1 MKKFYFLFLFA
12 LIASIGNLYAAEKTV
27 TWNFAGRKSGTGATT
42 SCELKV
48 QSGSASGTWK
58 ITASKKFSAQ
68 TGRGSTSVTLGS
80 KNDPCTDAKLELTN
94 SPIPEGAQI
103 KKVSITAKTNNANGA
118 TFGLQIGG
126 VSSETTLTFDK
137 TKTTQEFTESKV
149 GNVVLVINTLNQSNV
164 SLYSIS
170 ITYEEVA
177 ETKCA
182 KPTFNLENGKTYT
195 DAQTLVI
202 TSTTADATIHYTIN
216 RGEEK
221 TGQPA
226 EFTEN
231 GEYTVDAWATKDNL
245 TESDHA
251 SIKFTIAKKCA
262 APTFTPAAGFLKLG
276 NAITFTSATADAEVY
291 YQYSY
296 NGGEYTSFVK
306 GTSFTPDKEGTYK
319 IIAKATKTGLEDG
332 VSGEQI
338 YEVGNLVF
346 YESFDKNDGT
356 GGNDG
361 KWSGS
366 IASNDIQYDVT
377 GWTCQNA
384 SGANKCAKFGTSSKK
399 GTATTPAL
407 TDLEG
412 DAILTFKAAPWN
424 TEGGKMSV
432 TISDGTIETS
442 EFELINNT
450 FTEYSVK
457 ISGGATSKITFTS
470 SEARFFLDE
479 VKVKQVAVATPT
491 ITPNGGDVK
500 VGDKITFATK
510 TDGAT
515 LSYSTD
521 GGQTWTPGSEY
532 AAATVGELN
541 LWVKATKGSDESA
554 VAKATFNVVDPN
566 AIGSVNINI
575 TADKTAKTGELFGTM
590 TVAVPMPINAT
601 VMDVV
606 IKKDGKEFSSDKNLT
621 AEFSKE
627 ITETGTYEIDVTAN
641 NDKEIIGDKKTA
653 EFYSN
658 KLTDI
663 ADFLLYGPECNNLF
677 GSDVVYEFTCPL
689 SVTYANGS
697 NLWVTDGTDGML
709 IFQRGGFSTAY
720 TNGTVFAKGIK
731 GQYTVYNNT
740 IELTEPVLTETTEG
754 ATVDPK
760 QIEIAAISAD
770 NQNQFVIIKDA
781 VLNVKNE
788 TFADAAG
795 NTVDMYD
802 KKFCTVPADGT
813 YDVVGIVSYY
823 GYSEAEAATQVY
835 PLAFLT
841 APTATLGFTAAEINE
856 MPWLAANDKVLTEEA
871 TEVKDASCVKLTC
884 EEGAQIEYTLVS
896 AETGSS
902 TATVESGAEIV
913 GLIKGEVYE
922 LTVCAVK
929 GGYKSAS
936 RQYTF
941 TITGS
946 TSSVSSMSAEG
957 VKVFATEGGVEVVA
971 AEATDVA
978 VYTVAGQL
986 VRQARVAE
994 DSTLVNVAPGF
1005 YVVRANGTATKVIV
1019 R

>member
-1 MKKFYFLFLFA
+1 M
-12 LIASIGNLYAAEKTV
+12 
-27 TWNFAGRKSGTGATT
+27 
-42 SCELKV
+42 
-48 QSGSASGTWK
+48 
-58 ITASKKFSAQ
+58 
-68 TGRGSTSVTLGS
+68 
-80 KNDPCTDAKLELTN
+80 
-94 SPIPEGAQI
+94 
-103 KKVSITAKTNNANGA
+103 
-118 TFGLQIGG
+118 
-126 VSSETTLTFDK
+126 
-137 TKTTQEFTESKV
+137 
-149 GNVVLVINTLNQSNV
+149 
-164 SLYSIS
+164 
-170 ITYEEVA
+170 
-177 ETKCA
+177 
-182 KPTFNLENGKTYT
+182 
-195 DAQTLVI
+195 
-202 TSTTADATIHYTIN
+202 
-216 RGEEK
+216 
-221 TGQPA
+221 
-226 EFTEN
+226 
-231 GEYTVDAWATKDNL
+231 
-245 TESDHA
+245 
-251 SIKFTIAKKCA
+251 
-262 APTFTPAAGFLKLG
+262 
-276 NAITFTSATADAEVY
+276 
-291 YQYSY
+291 
-296 NGGEYTSFVK
+296 
-306 GTSFTPDKEGTYK
+306 
-319 IIAKATKTGLEDG
+319 
-332 VSGEQI
+332 
-338 YEVGNLVF
+338 
-346 YESFDKNDGT
+346 
-356 GGNDG
+356 
-361 KWSGS
+361 
-366 IASNDIQYDVT
+366 
-377 GWTCQNA
+377 
-384 SGANKCAKFGTSSKK
+384 
-399 GTATTPAL
+399 
-407 TDLEG
+407 
-412 DAILTFKAAPWN
+412 
-424 TEGGKMSV
+424 
-432 TISDGTIETS
+432 
-442 EFELINNT
+442 
-450 FTEYSVK
+450 
-457 ISGGATSKITFTS
+457 
-470 SEARFFLDE
+470 
-479 VKVKQVAVATPT
+479 
-491 ITPNGGDVK
+491 K

-532 AAATVGELN
+532 TATTVGALN

-813 YDVVGIVSYY
+813 YDVVGIVSYF
-823 GYSEAEAATQVY
+823 GYSGAVPATQVY

-856 MPWLAANDKVLTEEA
+856 MSWLAANDKVLTEDGSFE
-871 TEVKDASCVKLTC
+871 DINASCVKLTC
-884 EEGAQIEYTLVS
+884 EEGAQIEYTLDS
-896 AETGSS
+896 GEPSPS
-902 TATVESGAEIV
+902 TATVESGTEI
-913 GLIKGEVYE
+913 GFTDGESYM

-936 RQYTF
+936 REYMF
-941 TITGS
+941 SIGK

-957 VKVFATEGGVEVVA
+957 VKVVAAEGGVEVVA
-971 AEATDVA
+971 DEAAEVA

-994 DSTLVNVAPGF
+994 GSTLVNVAPGF

>member
-12 LIASIGNLYAAEKTV
+12 LIASIGNLYAAEV
-27 TWNFAGRKSGTGATT
+27 TD
-42 SCELKV
+42 V
-48 QSGSASGTWK
+48 
-58 ITASKKFSAQ
+58 ITASNLKATGTTYVLFSNVKVTSEALYSGQSAQ
-68 TGRGSTSVTLGS
+68 TQTG
-80 KNDPCTDAKLELTN
+80 KN
-94 SPIPEGAQI
+94 IQ
-103 KKVSITAKTNNANGA
+103 
-118 TFGLQIGG
+118 
-126 VSSETTLTFDK
+126 
-137 TKTTQEFTESKV
+137 
-149 GNVVLVINTLNQSNV
+149 LN
-164 SLYSIS
+164 
-170 ITYEEVA
+170 
-177 ETKCA
+177 
-182 KPTFNLENGKTYT
+182 
-195 DAQTLVI
+195 
-202 TSTTADATIHYTIN
+202 
-216 RGEEK
+216 
-221 TGQPA
+221 
-226 EFTEN
+226 
-231 GEYTVDAWATKDNL
+231 
-245 TESDHA
+245 
-251 SIKFTIAKKCA
+251 
-262 APTFTPAAGFLKLG
+262 
-276 NAITFTSATADAEVY
+276 
-291 YQYSY
+291 
-296 NGGEYTSFVK
+296 
-306 GTSFTPDKEGTYK
+306 
-319 IIAKATKTGLEDG
+319 
-332 VSGEQI
+332 
-338 YEVGNLVF
+338 
-346 YESFDKNDGT
+346 
-356 GGNDG
+356 
-361 KWSGS
+361 
-366 IASNDIQYDVT
+366 
-377 GWTCQNA
+377 
-384 SGANKCAKFGTSSKK
+384 SSKK
-399 GTATTPAL
+399 NGKNIGIVSTVSGGLIKSVSIEVDNSNA
-407 TDLEG
+407 
-412 DAILTFKAAPWN
+412 N
-424 TEGGKMSV
+424 T
-432 TISDGTIETS
+432 
-442 EFELINNT
+442 
-450 FTEYSVK
+450 YSVYAKKTAYSAIGDLYNNSKGDLILEDKSTGSVDVAGEYYYIGIRSKSGVVK
-457 ISGGATSKITFTS
+457 IKKITITYVNS
-470 SEARFFLDE
+470 S
-479 VKVKQVAVATPT
+479 VATPT

-532 AAATVGELN
+532 TAATVGALN

-663 ADFLLYGPECNNLF
+663 ADFLLYGPKCNNLF

-760 QIEIAAISAD
+760 QIEIAAIRAD

-813 YDVVGIVSYY
+813 YDVVGIVSYF
-823 GYSEAEAATQVY
+823 GYSGAVPATQVY

-856 MPWLAANDKVLTEEA
+856 MSWLAANDKVLTEDGSFE
-871 TEVKDASCVKLTC
+871 DINASCVKLTC
-884 EEGAQIEYTLVS
+884 EEGAQIEYTLDS
-896 AETGSS
+896 GEPSPS
-902 TATVESGAEIV
+902 TATVESGTEI
-913 GLIKGEVYE
+913 GFTDGESYM

-936 RQYTF
+936 REYMF
-941 TITGS
+941 SIGK

-957 VKVFATEGGVEVVA
+957 VKVVAAEGGVEVVA
-971 AEATDVA
+971 AEAAEVA

-994 DSTLVNVAPGF
+994 GSTLVNVAPGF

>member
-12 LIASIGNLYAAEKTV
+12 LIASIGNLYAAEV
-27 TWNFAGRKSGTGATT
+27 TD
-42 SCELKV
+42 V
-48 QSGSASGTWK
+48 
-58 ITASKKFSAQ
+58 ITASNLKATGTTYVLFSNVKVTSEALYSGQSAQ
-68 TGRGSTSVTLGS
+68 TQTGKNIQLNSFKKNGKNIGIVSTVSGGLIKSVSIEVDNSNANTYSVYAKKTAYSAIGDLYNNSKVDLILEDKSTGSVDVAGEYYYIGIRS
-80 KNDPCTDAKLELTN
+80 KSGVVK
-94 SPIPEGAQI
+94 I
-103 KKVSITAKTNNANGA
+103 KKIT
-118 TFGLQIGG
+118 
-126 VSSETTLTFDK
+126 
-137 TKTTQEFTESKV
+137 
-149 GNVVLVINTLNQSNV
+149 
-164 SLYSIS
+164 
-170 ITYEEVA
+170 ITYV
-177 ETKCA
+177 
-182 KPTFNLENGKTYT
+182 N
-195 DAQTLVI
+195 
-202 TSTTADATIHYTIN
+202 
-216 RGEEK
+216 
-221 TGQPA
+221 
-226 EFTEN
+226 
-231 GEYTVDAWATKDNL
+231 
-245 TESDHA
+245 
-251 SIKFTIAKKCA
+251 
-262 APTFTPAAGFLKLG
+262 
-276 NAITFTSATADAEVY
+276 
-291 YQYSY
+291 
-296 NGGEYTSFVK
+296 
-306 GTSFTPDKEGTYK
+306 
-319 IIAKATKTGLEDG
+319 
-332 VSGEQI
+332 
-338 YEVGNLVF
+338 
-346 YESFDKNDGT
+346 
-356 GGNDG
+356 
-361 KWSGS
+361 
-366 IASNDIQYDVT
+366 
-377 GWTCQNA
+377 
-384 SGANKCAKFGTSSKK
+384 SS
-399 GTATTPAL
+399 
-407 TDLEG
+407 
-412 DAILTFKAAPWN
+412 
-424 TEGGKMSV
+424 
-432 TISDGTIETS
+432 
-442 EFELINNT
+442 
-450 FTEYSVK
+450 
-457 ISGGATSKITFTS
+457 
-470 SEARFFLDE
+470 
-479 VKVKQVAVATPT
+479 VATPT

-532 AAATVGELN
+532 TATTVGALN

-641 NDKEIIGDKKTA
+641 KDKEIIGDKKTA

-781 VLNVKNE
+781 ELNVKNE

-813 YDVVGIVSYY
+813 YDVVGIVSYF
-823 GYSEAEAATQVY
+823 GYSGAVPATQVY

-856 MPWLAANDKVLTEEA
+856 MSWLAANDKVLTEDGSFE
-871 TEVKDASCVKLTC
+871 DINASCVKLTC
-884 EEGAQIEYTLVS
+884 EEGAQIEYTLDS
-896 AETGSS
+896 GEPSPS
-902 TATVESGAEIV
+902 TATVESGTEI
-913 GLIKGEVYE
+913 GFTDGESYM

-936 RQYTF
+936 REYMF
-941 TITGS
+941 SIGK

-957 VKVFATEGGVEVVA
+957 VKVVAAEGGVEVVA
-971 AEATDVA
+971 DEAAEVA

-994 DSTLVNVAPGF
+994 GSTLVNVAPGF

>member
-12 LIASIGNLYAAEKTV
+12 LIASISNLYAAEKTV
-27 TWNFAGRKSGTGATT
+27 TWNFDNFPEDGLAAEKFKSYNLSGEKCASTGGKASADIVTVNKYVNITNISFKISKT
-42 SCELKV
+42 SKNSKSSVYKV
-48 QSGSASGTWK
+48 YISENGKSWINVGASPNYTSAEIKNGKWTDVSLNFAQDKKTGYVK
-58 ITASKKFSAQ
+58 IEYT
-68 TGRGSTSVTLGS
+68 GSTAERLI
-80 KNDPCTDAKLELTN
+80 DA
-94 SPIPEGAQI
+94 
-103 KKVSITAKTNNANGA
+103 
-118 TFGLQIGG
+118 
-126 VSSETTLTFDK
+126 
-137 TKTTQEFTESKV
+137 
-149 GNVVLVINTLNQSNV
+149 
-164 SLYSIS
+164 IS
-170 ITYEEVA
+170 ITYEEA
-177 ETKCA
+177 EG
-182 KPTFNLENGKTYT
+182 PTP
-195 DAQTLVI
+195 VV
-202 TSTTADATIHYTIN
+202 S
-216 RGEEK
+216 
-221 TGQPA
+221 
-226 EFTEN
+226 
-231 GEYTVDAWATKDNL
+231 
-245 TESDHA
+245 
-251 SIKFTIAKKCA
+251 KCA

-296 NGGEYTSFVK
+296 NGGEYNSFVK

-332 VSGEQI
+332 VSEEQI

-361 KWSGS
+361 RWNGS
-366 IASNDIQYDVT
+366 IAANDIQYDVT
-377 GWTCQNA
+377 GWTCENA
-384 SGANKCAKFGTSSKK
+384 KGANMCAKFGTGGAK
-399 GTATTPAL
+399 GKATTPAL
-407 TDLEG
+407 TGLAG
-412 DAILTFKAAPWN
+412 DAVLTFKAGAWN
-424 TEGGKMSV
+424 VTNEKNTLNISITNGTLDKTSV
-432 TISDGTIETS
+432 
-442 EFELINNT
+442 ELKKGE
-450 FTEYSVK
+450 FTEYT
-457 ISGGATSKITFTS
+457 INITGADATSKITF
-470 SEARFFLDE
+470 EAAEVEDNRFFLDE

-521 GGQTWTPGSEY
+521 EGQTWTQGSEY
-532 AAATVGELN
+532 TAVKAGALN
-541 LWVKATKGSDESA
+541 LWVKATKDSDESA

-566 AIGSVNINI
+566 AISVNINI
-575 TADKTAKTGELFGTM
+575 TADKTAATGELFGTM

-601 VMDVV
+601 EMDVV
-606 IKKDGKEFSSDKNLT
+606 IKKDGIEFSSNKGLT

-641 NDKEIIGDKKTA
+641 NDNEITEDTKTA
-653 EFYSN
+653 KFYSN

-663 ADFLLYGPECNNLF
+663 ADFLRYGPECNNLF

-689 SVTYANGS
+689 SVTFSKGE

-709 IFQRGGFSTAY
+709 IFQKGGFSTAY

-740 IELTEPVLTETTEG
+740 TIELSEPVLTETTEG

-760 QIEIAAISAD
+760 QIEIAAIKAD
-770 NQNQFVIIKDA
+770 NQNQYVIIKDA
-781 VLNVKNE
+781 VLNVENK

-795 NTVDMYD
+795 NTVDMFD

-823 GYSEAEAATQVY
+823 KPKNAEAVTQVY

-896 AETGSS
+896 SETGTS

-957 VKVFATEGGVEVVA
+957 VKVFAAEGGVEVVA
-971 AEATDVA
+971 EEAAEVA
-978 VYTVAGQL
+978 VYTAAGQL

-994 DSTLVNVAPGF
+994 GSTLVNVAPGF

>member
-12 LIASIGNLYAAEKTV
+12 LIASISNLYAAEV
-27 TWNFAGRKSGTGATT
+27 TD
-42 SCELKV
+42 V
-48 QSGSASGTWK
+48 
-58 ITASKKFSAQ
+58 ITASNLKATGTTYVLFSNVKVTSEASYSGQSAQ
-68 TGRGSTSVTLGS
+68 TGNNTGIIQLNSKKKNSRNIGIVSTVSGGLIKSVSIEVDNSNANTYSVYAKKTAYSAIEDLY
-80 KNDPCTDAKLELTN
+80 NDPKQGNLILESKSTGSLDVAGEYYYIGIR
-94 SPIPEGAQI
+94 SKSGAVKI
-103 KKVSITAKTNNANGA
+103 KKIT
-118 TFGLQIGG
+118 
-126 VSSETTLTFDK
+126 
-137 TKTTQEFTESKV
+137 
-149 GNVVLVINTLNQSNV
+149 
-164 SLYSIS
+164 
-170 ITYEEVA
+170 ITYV
-177 ETKCA
+177 
-182 KPTFNLENGKTYT
+182 N
-195 DAQTLVI
+195 
-202 TSTTADATIHYTIN
+202 
-216 RGEEK
+216 
-221 TGQPA
+221 
-226 EFTEN
+226 
-231 GEYTVDAWATKDNL
+231 
-245 TESDHA
+245 
-251 SIKFTIAKKCA
+251 
-262 APTFTPAAGFLKLG
+262 
-276 NAITFTSATADAEVY
+276 
-291 YQYSY
+291 
-296 NGGEYTSFVK
+296 
-306 GTSFTPDKEGTYK
+306 
-319 IIAKATKTGLEDG
+319 
-332 VSGEQI
+332 
-338 YEVGNLVF
+338 
-346 YESFDKNDGT
+346 
-356 GGNDG
+356 
-361 KWSGS
+361 
-366 IASNDIQYDVT
+366 
-377 GWTCQNA
+377 
-384 SGANKCAKFGTSSKK
+384 SS
-399 GTATTPAL
+399 
-407 TDLEG
+407 
-412 DAILTFKAAPWN
+412 
-424 TEGGKMSV
+424 
-432 TISDGTIETS
+432 
-442 EFELINNT
+442 
-450 FTEYSVK
+450 
-457 ISGGATSKITFTS
+457 
-470 SEARFFLDE
+470 
-479 VKVKQVAVATPT
+479 VATPT

-521 GGQTWTPGSEY
+521 GGQTWTQGSEY
-532 AAATVGELN
+532 TATTVGALN

-606 IKKDGKEFSSDKNLT
+606 IKKGGKEFSSDKNLT

-627 ITETGTYEIDVTAN
+627 ITETGTYEIEVIAM
-641 NDKEIIGDKKTA
+641 NDNEGITEDKKTA

-813 YDVVGIVSYY
+813 YDVVGIVSYF
-823 GYSEAEAATQVY
+823 GYSGAVPATQVY

-856 MPWLAANDKVLTEEA
+856 MSWLAANDKVLTEDGSFE
-871 TEVKDASCVKLTC
+871 DINASCVKLTC
-884 EEGAQIEYTLVS
+884 EEGAQIEYTLDS
-896 AETGSS
+896 GEPSPS
-902 TATVESGAEIV
+902 TATVESGTEI
-913 GLIKGEVYE
+913 GFTDGESYM

-936 RQYTF
+936 REYMF
-941 TITGS
+941 SIGK

-957 VKVFATEGGVEVVA
+957 VKVFAAEGGVEVVA
-971 AEATDVA
+971 EEAAEVA
-978 VYTVAGQL
+978 VYTAAGQL

-994 DSTLVNVAPGF
+994 GSTLVNVAPGF

>member
-12 LIASIGNLYAAEKTV
+12 LIASISNLYAAEKTV
-27 TWNFAGRKSGTGATT
+27 TYTFTSKTWEAAEGNWNPLKEGNSKEDRGVAVTSAVSGA
-42 SCELKV
+42 SAESP
-48 QSGSASGTWK
+48 SGFSK
-58 ITASKKFSAQ
+58 ITSVNMVWSTSKKGVGTINMYIS
-68 TGRGSTSVTLGS
+68 G
-80 KNDPCTDAKLELTN
+80 E
-94 SPIPEGAQI
+94 
-103 KKVSITAKTNNANGA
+103 KVG
-118 TFGLQIGG
+118 
-126 VSSETTLTFDK
+126 SETVGKSMSNKNFSVATDPSNTSGVVKFDVK
-137 TKTTQEFTESKV
+137 CTAGTIYIK
-149 GNVVLVINTLNQSNV
+149 
-164 SLYSIS
+164 SIS

-182 KPTFNLENGKTYT
+182 T
-195 DAQTLVI
+195 
-202 TSTTADATIHYTIN
+202 
-216 RGEEK
+216 
-221 TGQPA
+221 
-226 EFTEN
+226 
-231 GEYTVDAWATKDNL
+231 
-245 TESDHA
+245 
-251 SIKFTIAKKCA
+251 
-262 APTFTPAAGFLKLG
+262 PTFTPAAGYLKLG
-276 NAITFTSATADAEVY
+276 NAITFTSATADAEIS

-470 SEARFFLDE
+470 SEDRFFLDE

-521 GGQTWTPGSEY
+521 EGQTWTPGSEY
-532 AAATVGELN
+532 TATTVGALN

-606 IKKDGKEFSSDKNLT
+606 IKKGGKEFSSDKNLT

-627 ITETGTYEIDVTAN
+627 ITETGTYEIEVIAM

-813 YDVVGIVSYY
+813 YDVVGIVSYF
-823 GYSEAEAATQVY
+823 GYSGAVPATQVY

-856 MPWLAANDKVLTEEA
+856 MPWLAANDIVLTEDGSFEIMN
-871 TEVKDASCVKLTC
+871 ASCVKLTC
-884 EEGAQIEYTLVS
+884 EEGAQIEYTLDS
-896 AETGSS
+896 GEPSPS
-902 TATVESGAEIV
+902 TATVESGTEI
-913 GLIKGEVYE
+913 GFTDGESYM

-936 RQYTF
+936 REYLF
-941 TITGS
+941 SIGK
-946 TSSVSSMSAEG
+946 TSSVSSMSVDG
-957 VKVFATEGGVEVVA
+957 VKVFAAEGGVEVVA
-971 AEATDVA
+971 DEAAEVA
-978 VYTVAGQL
+978 VYTAAGQL

-994 DSTLVNVAPGF
+994 GSTLVNVAPGF
-1005 YVVRANGTATKVIV
+1005 YVVRANDTATKVIV

>member
-12 LIASIGNLYAAEKTV
+12 LIASISNLYAAEKTV
-27 TWNFAGRKSGTGATT
+27 TWNFDNFPEDGLAAEKFKSYNLSGEKCASTGGKASADIVTVNKYVNITNISFKISKT
-42 SCELKV
+42 SKNSKSSVYKV
-48 QSGSASGTWK
+48 YISENGKSWIYVGASPNYTSAEIKNGKWTDVSLNFAQDKKTGYVK
-58 ITASKKFSAQ
+58 IEYT
-68 TGRGSTSVTLGS
+68 GSTAERLI
-80 KNDPCTDAKLELTN
+80 DA
-94 SPIPEGAQI
+94 
-103 KKVSITAKTNNANGA
+103 
-118 TFGLQIGG
+118 
-126 VSSETTLTFDK
+126 
-137 TKTTQEFTESKV
+137 
-149 GNVVLVINTLNQSNV
+149 
-164 SLYSIS
+164 IS
-170 ITYEEVA
+170 ITYEEA
-177 ETKCA
+177 EG
-182 KPTFNLENGKTYT
+182 PTP
-195 DAQTLVI
+195 VV
-202 TSTTADATIHYTIN
+202 S
-216 RGEEK
+216 
-221 TGQPA
+221 
-226 EFTEN
+226 
-231 GEYTVDAWATKDNL
+231 
-245 TESDHA
+245 
-251 SIKFTIAKKCA
+251 KCA
-262 APTFTPAAGFLKLG
+262 APTFTPAAGYLKLG
-276 NAITFTSATADAEVY
+276 NAITFTSATADAEIS

-361 KWSGS
+361 QWSGN
-366 IASNDIQYDVT
+366 IATNDIQYDVA
-377 GWTCQNA
+377 GWTCENEK
-384 SGANKCAKFGTSSKK
+384 GANKCAKFGTSSKK

-407 TDLEG
+407 TGLEG

-450 FTEYSVK
+450 FTEYFVK

-470 SEARFFLDE
+470 SEDRFFLDE

-510 TDGAT
+510 TDGTT

-532 AAATVGELN
+532 TATTVGALN

-641 NDKEIIGDKKTA
+641 NDKEITGDKKTA

-740 IELTEPVLTETTEG
+740 TIELTEPVLTETTEG

-760 QIEIAAISAD
+760 QIEISAIKAD

-795 NTVDMYD
+795 NTVDMFN
-802 KKFCTVPADGT
+802 KEFCTVPADGT

-823 GYSEAEAATQVY
+823 KPKKAEAATQVY

-856 MPWLAANDKVLTEEA
+856 MPWLAANDIVLTEDGSFEGMN
-871 TEVKDASCVKLTC
+871 ASCVKLTC
-884 EEGAQIEYTLVS
+884 EEGAQIEYTLDS
-896 AETGSS
+896 TGSS
-902 TATVESGAEIV
+902 VLTKTVESGTEI
-913 GLIKGEVYE
+913 GFTDGEYCM
-922 LTVCAVK
+922 LTVCVVK

-936 RQYTF
+936 RKYEF
-941 TITGS
+941 GIGK
-946 TSSVSSMSAEG
+946 TSSVSSMSSEG
-957 VKVFATEGGVEVVA
+957 VKVFAAEGGVEVVA

-978 VYTVAGQL
+978 VYTAAGQL

-994 DSTLVNVAPGF
+994 GSTLVNVAPGF

>member
-12 LIASIGNLYAAEKTV
+12 LIASISNLYAVEKTV
-27 TWNFAGRKSGTGATT
+27 TFDFSTDPGVVSGIKNGEITVSFKTPGNTPAWNKSNGGEIRAYAKNTITVSSAKKIKAIKFTFNK
-42 SCELKV
+42 SD
-48 QSGSASGTWK
+48 GSNK
-58 ITASKKFSAQ
+58 ITSTPTGFTSPTWTGESESVVFS
-68 TGRGSTSVTLGS
+68 
-80 KNDPCTDAKLELTN
+80 
-94 SPIPEGAQI
+94 
-103 KKVSITAKTNNANGA
+103 
-118 TFGLQIGG
+118 IGG
-126 VSSETTLTFDK
+126 TKGHRKVK
-137 TKTTQEFTESKV
+137 TIEV
-149 GNVVLVINTLNQSNV
+149 
-164 SLYSIS
+164 
-170 ITYEEVA
+170 TYEEGA

-182 KPTFNLENGKTYT
+182 T
-195 DAQTLVI
+195 
-202 TSTTADATIHYTIN
+202 
-216 RGEEK
+216 
-221 TGQPA
+221 
-226 EFTEN
+226 
-231 GEYTVDAWATKDNL
+231 
-245 TESDHA
+245 
-251 SIKFTIAKKCA
+251 
-262 APTFTPAAGFLKLG
+262 PTFTPAAGYLKLG
-276 NAITFTSATADAEVY
+276 NAITFTSATADAEIY

-296 NGGEYTSFVK
+296 NGGEYNSFVK

-332 VSGEQI
+332 ISGEQT

-361 KWSGS
+361 RWNGS
-366 IASNDIQYDVT
+366 IAANDIQYDVT
-377 GWTCQNA
+377 GWTCENA
-384 SGANKCAKFGTSSKK
+384 KGANMCAKFGTGGAK
-399 GTATTPAL
+399 GKATTPAL
-407 TDLEG
+407 TGLAG
-412 DAILTFKAAPWN
+412 DAILTFKAGAWN
-424 TEGGKMSV
+424 VTNEKNTLNISITNGTLDKTSV
-432 TISDGTIETS
+432 
-442 EFELINNT
+442 ELKKGE
-450 FTEYSVK
+450 FTEYT
-457 ISGGATSKITFTS
+457 INITGADATSKITF
-470 SEARFFLDE
+470 EAAEVEDNRFFLDE

-510 TDGAT
+510 TEGAT

-521 GGQTWTPGSEY
+521 EGKTWTPGSEY
-532 AAATVGELN
+532 TAAAVGALN
-541 LWVKATKGSDESA
+541 LWVKAIKDSDESA

-575 TADKTAKTGELFGTM
+575 TADKKAKTGELFGTM

-606 IKKDGKEFSSDKNLT
+606 IKKDGKEFSSDKGLT

-641 NDKEIIGDKKTA
+641 NDKEITGDKKTA

-689 SVTYANGS
+689 SVTFSKGE

-740 IELTEPVLTETTEG
+740 TIELTEPVLTETTEG

-760 QIEIAAISAD
+760 QIEISAIKAD
-770 NQNQFVIIKDA
+770 NQNQYVIIKDA

-788 TFADAAG
+788 TFADAVG
-795 NTVDMYD
+795 NTVDMFD

-823 GYSEAEAATQVY
+823 KPKKAEAATQVY

-841 APTATLGFTAAEINE
+841 TPTATLGFTAAEINE

-957 VKVFATEGGVEVVA
+957 VKVFAAEGGVEVVA

-994 DSTLVNVAPGF
+994 GNTLVNVAPGF

>member
-12 LIASIGNLYAAEKTV
+12 LIASISNLYAAEV
-27 TWNFAGRKSGTGATT
+27 TD
-42 SCELKV
+42 V
-48 QSGSASGTWK
+48 
-58 ITASKKFSAQ
+58 ITASNLKATGTTYVLFSNVKVTSEALYSGQSAQ
-68 TGRGSTSVTLGS
+68 TQTG
-80 KNDPCTDAKLELTN
+80 KN
-94 SPIPEGAQI
+94 IQ
-103 KKVSITAKTNNANGA
+103 
-118 TFGLQIGG
+118 
-126 VSSETTLTFDK
+126 
-137 TKTTQEFTESKV
+137 
-149 GNVVLVINTLNQSNV
+149 LN
-164 SLYSIS
+164 
-170 ITYEEVA
+170 
-177 ETKCA
+177 
-182 KPTFNLENGKTYT
+182 
-195 DAQTLVI
+195 
-202 TSTTADATIHYTIN
+202 
-216 RGEEK
+216 
-221 TGQPA
+221 
-226 EFTEN
+226 
-231 GEYTVDAWATKDNL
+231 
-245 TESDHA
+245 
-251 SIKFTIAKKCA
+251 
-262 APTFTPAAGFLKLG
+262 
-276 NAITFTSATADAEVY
+276 
-291 YQYSY
+291 
-296 NGGEYTSFVK
+296 
-306 GTSFTPDKEGTYK
+306 
-319 IIAKATKTGLEDG
+319 
-332 VSGEQI
+332 
-338 YEVGNLVF
+338 
-346 YESFDKNDGT
+346 
-356 GGNDG
+356 
-361 KWSGS
+361 
-366 IASNDIQYDVT
+366 
-377 GWTCQNA
+377 
-384 SGANKCAKFGTSSKK
+384 SSKK
-399 GTATTPAL
+399 NGKNIGIVSTVSGGLIKSVSIEVDNSNA
-407 TDLEG
+407 
-412 DAILTFKAAPWN
+412 N
-424 TEGGKMSV
+424 T
-432 TISDGTIETS
+432 
-442 EFELINNT
+442 
-450 FTEYSVK
+450 YSVYAKKTAYSAIGDLYNNSKGDLILEDKSTGSVDVAGEYYYIGIRSKSGVVK
-457 ISGGATSKITFTS
+457 IKKITITYVNS
-470 SEARFFLDE
+470 S
-479 VKVKQVAVATPT
+479 VATPT

-532 AAATVGELN
+532 TATTVGALN

-641 NDKEIIGDKKTA
+641 NDKEITEDKKTA

-663 ADFLLYGPECNNLF
+663 ADFLLYGPKCNNLF
-677 GSDVVYEFTCPL
+677 SSDVVYEFTCPL

-813 YDVVGIVSYY
+813 YDVVGIVSYF
-823 GYSEAEAATQVY
+823 GYSGAVPATQVY

-856 MPWLAANDKVLTEEA
+856 MSWLAANDKVLTEDGSFE
-871 TEVKDASCVKLTC
+871 DINASCVKLTC
-884 EEGAQIEYTLVS
+884 EEGAQIEYTLDS
-896 AETGSS
+896 GEPSPS
-902 TATVESGAEIV
+902 TATVESGTEI
-913 GLIKGEVYE
+913 GFTDGESYM

-936 RQYTF
+936 REYMF
-941 TITGS
+941 SIGK

-957 VKVFATEGGVEVVA
+957 VKVFAAEGGVEVVA

-978 VYTVAGQL
+978 VYTAAGQL

-994 DSTLVNVAPGF
+994 GSTLVNVAPGF
-1005 YVVRANGTATKVIV
+1005 YVVRVNGTATKVIV

>member
-12 LIASIGNLYAAEKTV
+12 LIASISNLYAAEKTV

-103 KKVSITAKTNNANGA
+103 KKVSITANTNNAKGA

-182 KPTFNLENGKTYT
+182 T
-195 DAQTLVI
+195 
-202 TSTTADATIHYTIN
+202 
-216 RGEEK
+216 
-221 TGQPA
+221 
-226 EFTEN
+226 
-231 GEYTVDAWATKDNL
+231 
-245 TESDHA
+245 
-251 SIKFTIAKKCA
+251 
-262 APTFTPAAGFLKLG
+262 PTFTPTAGYLKLG
-276 NAITFTSATADAEVY
+276 NAITFTSATADAEIS

-407 TDLEG
+407 TDLER

-521 GGQTWTPGSEY
+521 EGKTWTPGSEY
-532 AAATVGELN
+532 AAATVGALN

-813 YDVVGIVSYY
+813 YDVVGIVSYF
-823 GYSEAEAATQVY
+823 GYSGAVPATQVY

-896 AETGSS
+896 AETSSS

>member
-12 LIASIGNLYAAEKTV
+12 LIASIGNLYATEKTV
-27 TWNFAGRKSGTGATT
+27 TFDFSTNPGAVSGIKNGEITVSFKTP
-42 SCELKV
+42 
-48 QSGSASGTWK
+48 GSAPVWNKSNGGEIRAYAKNTITVSSAKKIKAIKFTFNTGDGSNEITSTPTGFTSPTW
-58 ITASKKFSAQ
+58 
-68 TGRGSTSVTLGS
+68 TGESESVVF
-80 KNDPCTDAKLELTN
+80 K
-94 SPIPEGAQI
+94 
-103 KKVSITAKTNNANGA
+103 
-118 TFGLQIGG
+118 IGG
-126 VSSETTLTFDK
+126 TKGHRKVK
-137 TKTTQEFTESKV
+137 TIEV
-149 GNVVLVINTLNQSNV
+149 
-164 SLYSIS
+164 
-170 ITYEEVA
+170 TYEEGA
-177 ETKCA
+177 ETQCA
-182 KPTFNLENGKTYT
+182 TPTL
-195 DAQTLVI
+195 
-202 TSTTADATIHYTIN
+202 
-216 RGEEK
+216 
-221 TGQPA
+221 
-226 EFTEN
+226 
-231 GEYTVDAWATKDNL
+231 
-245 TESDHA
+245 
-251 SIKFTIAKKCA
+251 
-262 APTFTPAAGFLKLG
+262 TPAAGYLKLG
-276 NAITFTSATADAEVY
+276 NAITFTSATADAEIS

-332 VSGEQI
+332 VSGEQT

-346 YESFDKNDGT
+346 YESFDKNEGT

-366 IASNDIQYDVT
+366 IASNDIQYDVV
-377 GWTCQNA
+377 GWTCEYEK
-384 SGANKCAKFGTSSKK
+384 GANKCAKFGTSSKK

-470 SEARFFLDE
+470 SEDRFFLDE

-491 ITPNGGDVK
+491 ITPNGGDVN

-510 TDGAT
+510 TEGAT

-521 GGQTWTPGSEY
+521 EGKTWTPGSEY
-532 AAATVGELN
+532 TAAAVGALN
-541 LWVKATKGSDESA
+541 LWVKATKDSDESA

-590 TVAVPMPINAT
+590 TVAVPMPNNAT
-601 VMDVV
+601 EMDVV
-606 IKKDGKEFSSDKNLT
+606 IKKDGKEFSSDKGLT

-627 ITETGTYEIDVTAN
+627 ITETGTYEIEVTAN
-641 NDKEIIGDKKTA
+641 NDNDITEGKKTA
-653 EFYSN
+653 KFYSN

-697 NLWVTDGTDGML
+697 NLWVTDGKDGML
-709 IFQRGGFSTAY
+709 IYKQGGFSTTYA
-720 TNGTVFAKGIK
+720 NGTVFAKGIK

-740 IELTEPVLTETTEG
+740 IELLYPTLTETTEG
-754 ATVDPK
+754 ATIDPK
-760 QIEIAAISAD
+760 QIEIAAIKAD
-770 NQNQFVIIKDA
+770 NQNQYVIIKDA
-781 VLNVKNE
+781 VLNVENK

-795 NTVDMYD
+795 NTVDMFN
-802 KKFCTVPADGT
+802 KGFCTVPADGT
-813 YDVVGIVSYY
+813 YDVVGIVSYF
-823 GYSEAEAATQVY
+823 GYPNNVPATQVY

-856 MPWLAANDKVLTEEA
+856 MPWLAANDIVLTEDGSFE
-871 TEVKDASCVKLTC
+871 DMNASCVKLTC
-884 EEGAQIEYTLVS
+884 EEGAQIEYTLDS
-896 AETGSS
+896 GEPSPS
-902 TATVESGAEIV
+902 TATVESGTEI
-913 GLIKGEVYE
+913 GFTDGESYM

-936 RQYTF
+936 REYVF
-941 TITGS
+941 SIGK

-957 VKVFATEGGVEVVA
+957 VKVVAAEGGVKVVA
-971 AEATDVA
+971 DEAAEVA

-994 DSTLVNVAPGF
+994 GNTLVNVAPGF

>member
-27 TWNFAGRKSGTGATT
+27 TWNFDNFPEDGLAAEKFKSYNLSGEKCASTGGKASADIVTVNKYVNITNISFKISKT
-42 SCELKV
+42 SKNSKSSVYKV
-48 QSGSASGTWK
+48 YISENGKSWIYVGASPNYTSAEIKNGKWTDVSLNFAQDKKTGYVK
-58 ITASKKFSAQ
+58 IEYT
-68 TGRGSTSVTLGS
+68 GSTAERLI
-80 KNDPCTDAKLELTN
+80 DA
-94 SPIPEGAQI
+94 
-103 KKVSITAKTNNANGA
+103 
-118 TFGLQIGG
+118 
-126 VSSETTLTFDK
+126 
-137 TKTTQEFTESKV
+137 
-149 GNVVLVINTLNQSNV
+149 
-164 SLYSIS
+164 IS
-170 ITYEEVA
+170 ITYEEA
-177 ETKCA
+177 EG
-182 KPTFNLENGKTYT
+182 PTP
-195 DAQTLVI
+195 VV
-202 TSTTADATIHYTIN
+202 S
-216 RGEEK
+216 
-221 TGQPA
+221 
-226 EFTEN
+226 
-231 GEYTVDAWATKDNL
+231 
-245 TESDHA
+245 
-251 SIKFTIAKKCA
+251 KCA
-262 APTFTPAAGFLKLG
+262 APTFTPAAGYLKLG
-276 NAITFTSATADAEVY
+276 NAITFTSATADAEIY

-296 NGGEYTSFVK
+296 NGGEYNSFVK

-332 VSGEQI
+332 VSEEQI

-361 KWSGS
+361 RWNGS
-366 IASNDIQYDVT
+366 IAANDIQYDVT
-377 GWTCQNA
+377 GWTCENA
-384 SGANKCAKFGTSSKK
+384 KGANMCAKFGTGGAK
-399 GTATTPAL
+399 GKATTPAL
-407 TDLEG
+407 TGLAG
-412 DAILTFKAAPWN
+412 DAVLTFKAGAWN
-424 TEGGKMSV
+424 VTNEKNTLNISITNGTLDKTSV
-432 TISDGTIETS
+432 
-442 EFELINNT
+442 ELKKGE
-450 FTEYSVK
+450 FTEYT
-457 ISGGATSKITFTS
+457 INITGADATSKITF
-470 SEARFFLDE
+470 EAAEVEDNRFFLDE

-510 TDGAT
+510 TEGAT

-521 GGQTWTPGSEY
+521 EGKTWTPGSEY
-532 AAATVGELN
+532 TAAAVGALN
-541 LWVKATKGSDESA
+541 LWVKSIKDSDESA

-575 TADKTAKTGELFGTM
+575 TADKKAKTGELFGTM

-606 IKKDGKEFSSDKNLT
+606 IKKDGKEFSSDKGLT

-641 NDKEIIGDKKTA
+641 NDKEITGDKKTA

-689 SVTYANGS
+689 SVTFSKGE

-740 IELTEPVLTETTEG
+740 TIELTEPVLTETTEG

-760 QIEIAAISAD
+760 QIEISAIKAD
-770 NQNQFVIIKDA
+770 NQNQYVIIKDA

-788 TFADAAG
+788 TFADAVG
-795 NTVDMYD
+795 NTVDMFD

-823 GYSEAEAATQVY
+823 KPKKAEAATQVY

-841 APTATLGFTAAEINE
+841 TPTATLGFTAAEINE
-856 MPWLAANDKVLTEEA
+856 MPWIAANDIVLTEEA

-946 TSSVSSMSAEG
+946 TSSVSSMSSEG
-957 VKVFATEGGVEVVA
+957 VKVFAAEGGVEVVA
-971 AEATDVA
+971 EEAAEVA
-978 VYTVAGQL
+978 VYTAAGQL
-986 VRQARVAE
+986 VRQVRVAE
-994 DSTLVNVAPGF
+994 GSTLVNVAPGF
-1005 YVVRANGTATKVIV
+1005 YVVRTNGTATKVIV

>member
-12 LIASIGNLYAAEKTV
+12 LIASIGNLYAAEV
-27 TWNFAGRKSGTGATT
+27 TD
-42 SCELKV
+42 V
-48 QSGSASGTWK
+48 
-58 ITASKKFSAQ
+58 ITASNLKATGTTYVLFSNVKVTSEASYSGQSAQ
-68 TGRGSTSVTLGS
+68 TGNNTGIIQLNSKKKNSRNIGIVSTVSGGLIKSVSIEVDNSNANTYSVYAKKTAYSAIEDLY
-80 KNDPCTDAKLELTN
+80 NDPKQGNLILESKSTGSLDVAGEYYYIGIR
-94 SPIPEGAQI
+94 SKSGAVKI
-103 KKVSITAKTNNANGA
+103 KKIT
-118 TFGLQIGG
+118 
-126 VSSETTLTFDK
+126 
-137 TKTTQEFTESKV
+137 
-149 GNVVLVINTLNQSNV
+149 
-164 SLYSIS
+164 
-170 ITYEEVA
+170 ITYV
-177 ETKCA
+177 
-182 KPTFNLENGKTYT
+182 N
-195 DAQTLVI
+195 
-202 TSTTADATIHYTIN
+202 
-216 RGEEK
+216 
-221 TGQPA
+221 
-226 EFTEN
+226 
-231 GEYTVDAWATKDNL
+231 
-245 TESDHA
+245 
-251 SIKFTIAKKCA
+251 
-262 APTFTPAAGFLKLG
+262 
-276 NAITFTSATADAEVY
+276 
-291 YQYSY
+291 
-296 NGGEYTSFVK
+296 
-306 GTSFTPDKEGTYK
+306 
-319 IIAKATKTGLEDG
+319 
-332 VSGEQI
+332 
-338 YEVGNLVF
+338 
-346 YESFDKNDGT
+346 
-356 GGNDG
+356 
-361 KWSGS
+361 
-366 IASNDIQYDVT
+366 
-377 GWTCQNA
+377 
-384 SGANKCAKFGTSSKK
+384 SS
-399 GTATTPAL
+399 
-407 TDLEG
+407 
-412 DAILTFKAAPWN
+412 
-424 TEGGKMSV
+424 
-432 TISDGTIETS
+432 
-442 EFELINNT
+442 
-450 FTEYSVK
+450 
-457 ISGGATSKITFTS
+457 
-470 SEARFFLDE
+470 
-479 VKVKQVAVATPT
+479 VATPT
-491 ITPNGGDVK
+491 ITPNGGDVS

-521 GGQTWTPGSEY
+521 EGKTWTPGSEY
-532 AAATVGELN
+532 AAATVGALN

-740 IELTEPVLTETTEG
+740 TIELTEPVLTETTEG

-760 QIEIAAISAD
+760 QIEISAIKAD

-795 NTVDMYD
+795 NTVDMFN
-802 KKFCTVPADGT
+802 KEFCTVPADGT

-823 GYSEAEAATQVY
+823 KPKKAEAATQVY

-856 MPWLAANDKVLTEEA
+856 MPWLAANDIVLTEDGSFEGMN
-871 TEVKDASCVKLTC
+871 ASCVKLTC
-884 EEGAQIEYTLVS
+884 EEGAQIEYTLDS
-896 AETGSS
+896 GEPSPS
-902 TATVESGAEIV
+902 TATVESGTEI
-913 GLIKGEVYE
+913 GFTDGESYM

-936 RQYTF
+936 RKYEF
-941 TITGS
+941 IIGK

-957 VKVFATEGGVEVVA
+957 VKVFAAEGGVEVVA
-971 AEATDVA
+971 EEAAEVA

-994 DSTLVNVAPGF
+994 GSTLVNVAPGF
-1005 YVVRANGTATKVIV
+1005 YVVRTNGTATKVIV

>member
-12 LIASIGNLYAAEKTV
+12 LIASIGNLYAAEV
-27 TWNFAGRKSGTGATT
+27 TD
-42 SCELKV
+42 V
-48 QSGSASGTWK
+48 
-58 ITASKKFSAQ
+58 ITASNLKATGTTYVVFSDVKVTSDALYSGQSAQ
-68 TGRGSTSVTLGS
+68 TDNNSGIIQLTHKKKNKRNVGIVSTVSGGLIKSVLIEVDNSNTNTYSVYAKKTAYSAIENLYDTSSSS
-80 KNDPCTDAKLELTN
+80 KGDLILENTSTKSVDVAGEYYYIGIRSKSN
-94 SPIPEGAQI
+94 AVKI
-103 KKVSITAKTNNANGA
+103 KKIT
-118 TFGLQIGG
+118 
-126 VSSETTLTFDK
+126 
-137 TKTTQEFTESKV
+137 
-149 GNVVLVINTLNQSNV
+149 
-164 SLYSIS
+164 
-170 ITYEEVA
+170 ITYV
-177 ETKCA
+177 
-182 KPTFNLENGKTYT
+182 N
-195 DAQTLVI
+195 
-202 TSTTADATIHYTIN
+202 
-216 RGEEK
+216 
-221 TGQPA
+221 
-226 EFTEN
+226 
-231 GEYTVDAWATKDNL
+231 
-245 TESDHA
+245 
-251 SIKFTIAKKCA
+251 
-262 APTFTPAAGFLKLG
+262 
-276 NAITFTSATADAEVY
+276 
-291 YQYSY
+291 
-296 NGGEYTSFVK
+296 
-306 GTSFTPDKEGTYK
+306 
-319 IIAKATKTGLEDG
+319 
-332 VSGEQI
+332 
-338 YEVGNLVF
+338 
-346 YESFDKNDGT
+346 
-356 GGNDG
+356 
-361 KWSGS
+361 
-366 IASNDIQYDVT
+366 
-377 GWTCQNA
+377 
-384 SGANKCAKFGTSSKK
+384 SS
-399 GTATTPAL
+399 
-407 TDLEG
+407 
-412 DAILTFKAAPWN
+412 
-424 TEGGKMSV
+424 
-432 TISDGTIETS
+432 
-442 EFELINNT
+442 
-450 FTEYSVK
+450 
-457 ISGGATSKITFTS
+457 
-470 SEARFFLDE
+470 
-479 VKVKQVAVATPT
+479 VATPT

-532 AAATVGELN
+532 TATTVGALN

-813 YDVVGIVSYY
+813 YDVVGIVSYF
-823 GYSEAEAATQVY
+823 GYSGAVPATQVY

-856 MPWLAANDKVLTEEA
+856 MSWLAANDKVLTEDGSFE
-871 TEVKDASCVKLTC
+871 DINASCVKLTC
-884 EEGAQIEYTLVS
+884 EEGAQIEYTLDS
-896 AETGSS
+896 GEPSPS
-902 TATVESGAEIV
+902 TATVESGTEI
-913 GLIKGEVYE
+913 GFTDGESYM

-936 RQYTF
+936 REYMF
-941 TITGS
+941 SIGK

-971 AEATDVA
+971 DEAADVA
-978 VYTVAGQL
+978 VYTAAGQL

-994 DSTLVNVAPGF
+994 GSTLVNVAPGF

>member
-12 LIASIGNLYAAEKTV
+12 LIASIGNLYAAEV
-27 TWNFAGRKSGTGATT
+27 TD
-42 SCELKV
+42 V
-48 QSGSASGTWK
+48 
-58 ITASKKFSAQ
+58 ITASNLKATGTTYVLFSNVKVTSEASYSGQSAQ
-68 TGRGSTSVTLGS
+68 TGNNTGIIQLNNSK
-80 KNDPCTDAKLELTN
+80 KNDHNIGIVSTVSGGL
-94 SPIPEGAQI
+94 I
-103 KKVSITAKTNNANGA
+103 KSVSIEVDNSNANTYSVYA
-118 TFGLQIGG
+118 K
-126 VSSETTLTFDK
+126 K
-137 TKTTQEFTESKV
+137 TAYSAIEDLYNDPKQGDLILESK
-149 GNVVLVINTLNQSNV
+149 
-164 SLYSIS
+164 
-170 ITYEEVA
+170 
-177 ETKCA
+177 
-182 KPTFNLENGKTYT
+182 
-195 DAQTLVI
+195 
-202 TSTTADATIHYTIN
+202 ST
-216 RGEEK
+216 
-221 TGQPA
+221 
-226 EFTEN
+226 
-231 GEYTVDAWATKDNL
+231 
-245 TESDHA
+245 
-251 SIKFTIAKKCA
+251 
-262 APTFTPAAGFLKLG
+262 
-276 NAITFTSATADAEVY
+276 
-291 YQYSY
+291 
-296 NGGEYTSFVK
+296 
-306 GTSFTPDKEGTYK
+306 
-319 IIAKATKTGLEDG
+319 
-332 VSGEQI
+332 
-338 YEVGNLVF
+338 
-346 YESFDKNDGT
+346 
-356 GGNDG
+356 
-361 KWSGS
+361 GS
-366 IASNDIQYDVT
+366 VDVT
-377 GWTCQNA
+377 GEYYYI
-384 SGANKCAKFGTSSKK
+384 GIRSKK
-399 GTATTPAL
+399 G
-407 TDLEG
+407 
-412 DAILTFKAAPWN
+412 
-424 TEGGKMSV
+424 V
-432 TISDGTIETS
+432 
-442 EFELINNT
+442 
-450 FTEYSVK
+450 VK
-457 ISGGATSKITFTS
+457 IKKITITYINS
-470 SEARFFLDE
+470 S
-479 VKVKQVAVATPT
+479 VSTPT

-521 GGQTWTPGSEY
+521 EGKTWTPGSEY
-532 AAATVGELN
+532 AAATVGALN

-575 TADKTAKTGELFGTM
+575 TADKKAKTGELFGTM

-601 VMDVV
+601 EMDVV
-606 IKKDGKEFSSDKNLT
+606 IKKDGKEFSSDTGLT

-627 ITETGTYEIDVTAN
+627 ITETGTYEIDVTAK
-641 NDKEIIGDKKTA
+641 NDKEITGDKKTA

-689 SVTYANGS
+689 SVTFSKGE

-740 IELTEPVLTETTEG
+740 IELLNPTLTETTEG
-754 ATVDPK
+754 ATIDPK

-781 VLNVKNE
+781 VLNVKNK

-823 GYSEAEAATQVY
+823 GYSGAVPATQVY

-957 VKVFATEGGVEVVA
+957 VKVFAAEGGVEVVA

>member
-12 LIASIGNLYAAEKTV
+12 LIASISNLYAAEV
-27 TWNFAGRKSGTGATT
+27 TD
-42 SCELKV
+42 V
-48 QSGSASGTWK
+48 
-58 ITASKKFSAQ
+58 ITASNLKATGTTYVLFSNVKVTSEASYSGQSAQ
-68 TGRGSTSVTLGS
+68 TENNTGIIQLNNSKKNGHNIGIVSTVSGGLIKSVSIEVDNSNANTYSVYAKKTAYSAIEDLY
-80 KNDPCTDAKLELTN
+80 NDPKQGDLIL
-94 SPIPEGAQI
+94 
-103 KKVSITAKTNNANGA
+103 
-118 TFGLQIGG
+118 
-126 VSSETTLTFDK
+126 
-137 TKTTQEFTESKV
+137 ESK
-149 GNVVLVINTLNQSNV
+149 
-164 SLYSIS
+164 
-170 ITYEEVA
+170 
-177 ETKCA
+177 
-182 KPTFNLENGKTYT
+182 
-195 DAQTLVI
+195 
-202 TSTTADATIHYTIN
+202 ST
-216 RGEEK
+216 
-221 TGQPA
+221 
-226 EFTEN
+226 
-231 GEYTVDAWATKDNL
+231 
-245 TESDHA
+245 
-251 SIKFTIAKKCA
+251 
-262 APTFTPAAGFLKLG
+262 
-276 NAITFTSATADAEVY
+276 
-291 YQYSY
+291 
-296 NGGEYTSFVK
+296 
-306 GTSFTPDKEGTYK
+306 
-319 IIAKATKTGLEDG
+319 
-332 VSGEQI
+332 
-338 YEVGNLVF
+338 
-346 YESFDKNDGT
+346 
-356 GGNDG
+356 
-361 KWSGS
+361 GS
-366 IASNDIQYDVT
+366 VDVT
-377 GWTCQNA
+377 GEYYYI
-384 SGANKCAKFGTSSKK
+384 GIRSKK
-399 GTATTPAL
+399 G
-407 TDLEG
+407 
-412 DAILTFKAAPWN
+412 
-424 TEGGKMSV
+424 V
-432 TISDGTIETS
+432 
-442 EFELINNT
+442 
-450 FTEYSVK
+450 VK
-457 ISGGATSKITFTS
+457 IKKITITYINS
-470 SEARFFLDE
+470 S
-479 VKVKQVAVATPT
+479 VSTPT

-510 TDGAT
+510 TEGAT

-521 GGQTWTPGSEY
+521 EGKTWTPGSEY
-532 AAATVGELN
+532 TAAAVGALN
-541 LWVKATKGSDESA
+541 LWVKAIKDSDESA

-575 TADKTAKTGELFGTM
+575 TADKKAKTGELFGTM

-606 IKKDGKEFSSDKNLT
+606 IKKDGKEFSSDKGLT

-641 NDKEIIGDKKTA
+641 NDKEITGDKKTA

-689 SVTYANGS
+689 SVTFSKGE

-740 IELTEPVLTETTEG
+740 TIELTEPVLTETTEG

-760 QIEIAAISAD
+760 QIEISAIKAD
-770 NQNQFVIIKDA
+770 NQNQYVIIKDA

-788 TFADAAG
+788 TFADAVG
-795 NTVDMYD
+795 NTVDMFD

-823 GYSEAEAATQVY
+823 KPKKAEAATQVY

-841 APTATLGFTAAEINE
+841 TPTATLGFTAAEINE
-856 MPWLAANDKVLTEEA
+856 MPWLAANDKVLTDEV

-884 EEGAQIEYTLVS
+884 EEGAQIEYTLKL
-896 AETGSS
+896 AESTS

-913 GLIKGEVYE
+913 GLAKDEVYE

-936 RQYTF
+936 RKYMF

-957 VKVFATEGGVEVVA
+957 VKVFAAEGGVEVVA

-986 VRQARVAE
+986 VRQAHVAE
-994 DSTLVNVAPGF
+994 GSTLVNVAPGF

>member
-27 TWNFAGRKSGTGATT
+27 TYTFTSKTWAAAEGNWNSLKGGDSKETRGVAVTKAVSGA
-42 SCELKV
+42 SAESP
-48 QSGSASGTWK
+48 SGFSK
-58 ITASKKFSAQ
+58 ITSVNMVWSTSGKGAGTINMYISDNKVGSKTVGKSMSNQKFSVV
-68 TGRGSTSVTLGS
+68 TDPSNTSGVVKFDVT
-80 KNDPCTDAKLELTN
+80 CTAGT
-94 SPIPEGAQI
+94 IYI
-103 KKVSITAKTNNANGA
+103 K
-118 TFGLQIGG
+118 
-126 VSSETTLTFDK
+126 
-137 TKTTQEFTESKV
+137 
-149 GNVVLVINTLNQSNV
+149 
-164 SLYSIS
+164 SIS
-170 ITYEEVA
+170 ITYEEGA

-182 KPTFNLENGKTYT
+182 T
-195 DAQTLVI
+195 
-202 TSTTADATIHYTIN
+202 
-216 RGEEK
+216 
-221 TGQPA
+221 
-226 EFTEN
+226 
-231 GEYTVDAWATKDNL
+231 
-245 TESDHA
+245 
-251 SIKFTIAKKCA
+251 
-262 APTFTPAAGFLKLG
+262 PTFTPAAGYLKLG
-276 NAITFTSATADAEVY
+276 NAITFTSATVDAEVY

-332 VSGEQI
+332 VSEEQI

-377 GWTCQNA
+377 GWTCEYEK
-384 SGANKCAKFGTSSKK
+384 GANKCAKFGTSSKK

-470 SEARFFLDE
+470 SEDRFFLDE

-521 GGQTWTPGSEY
+521 EGKTWTPGSEY
-532 AAATVGELN
+532 AAATVGALN

-575 TADKTAKTGELFGTM
+575 TADKTAATGELFGTM

-641 NDKEIIGDKKTA
+641 NDKEIKGDKKTA

-689 SVTYANGS
+689 SVTFSKGE

-740 IELTEPVLTETTEG
+740 TIELTEPVLTETTEG

-760 QIEIAAISAD
+760 QIEIAAIKAD
-770 NQNQFVIIKDA
+770 NQNQYVIIKDA
-781 VLNVKNE
+781 VLNVENK

-795 NTVDMYD
+795 NTVDMFD
-802 KKFCTVPADGT
+802 KKFCTVPPADGT

-823 GYSEAEAATQVY
+823 KPKNAEAVTQVY

-856 MPWLAANDKVLTEEA
+856 MPWLAANDKVLTADGSFE
-871 TEVKDASCVKLTC
+871 DMNASCVKLTC
-884 EEGAQIEYTLVS
+884 EEGAQIEYTLDS
-896 AETGSS
+896 GEPSPS
-902 TATVESGAEIV
+902 TATVESGTEI
-913 GLIKGEVYE
+913 GFTDGESYM

-936 RQYTF
+936 REYVF
-941 TITGS
+941 SIGK

-957 VKVFATEGGVEVVA
+957 VKVFAAEGGVKVVA
-971 AEATDVA
+971 EEAAEVA
-978 VYTVAGQL
+978 VYTAASQL

-994 DSTLVNVAPGF
+994 GSTLVNVAPGF

>member
-27 TWNFAGRKSGTGATT
+27 TYTFTSKTWAAAEGNWNSLKEGDSKVTRGVAVTKAVSGA
-42 SCELKV
+42 SAESP
-48 QSGSASGTWK
+48 SGFSK
-58 ITASKKFSAQ
+58 ITSVNMVWSTSGKGAGTINMYISDNKVGSKTVGKSMSNQKFSVV
-68 TGRGSTSVTLGS
+68 TDPSNTSGVVKFDVT
-80 KNDPCTDAKLELTN
+80 CTAGT
-94 SPIPEGAQI
+94 IYI
-103 KKVSITAKTNNANGA
+103 K
-118 TFGLQIGG
+118 
-126 VSSETTLTFDK
+126 
-137 TKTTQEFTESKV
+137 
-149 GNVVLVINTLNQSNV
+149 
-164 SLYSIS
+164 SIS
-170 ITYEEVA
+170 ITYEEGA

-182 KPTFNLENGKTYT
+182 T
-195 DAQTLVI
+195 
-202 TSTTADATIHYTIN
+202 
-216 RGEEK
+216 
-221 TGQPA
+221 
-226 EFTEN
+226 
-231 GEYTVDAWATKDNL
+231 
-245 TESDHA
+245 
-251 SIKFTIAKKCA
+251 
-262 APTFTPAAGFLKLG
+262 PTFTPAAGYLKLG
-276 NAITFTSATADAEVY
+276 NAITFTSATVDAEVY

-332 VSGEQI
+332 VSEEQI

-361 KWSGS
+361 QWNGN
-366 IASNDIQYDVT
+366 IATNDIQYDVA
-377 GWTCQNA
+377 GWTCENEK
-384 SGANKCAKFGTSSKK
+384 GANMCARFGTSGKK

-470 SEARFFLDE
+470 SEDRFFLDE

-491 ITPNGGDVK
+491 ITPNGGDVN

-521 GGQTWTPGSEY
+521 EGKNWTPGSEY
-532 AAATVGELN
+532 TATTVGALN

-575 TADKTAKTGELFGTM
+575 TADKTAATGELFGTM

-606 IKKDGKEFSSDKNLT
+606 IKKDGKEFINKKGLST
-621 AEFSKE
+621 EFSTV
-627 ITETGTYEIDVTAN
+627 ITETGTYEIDVIAN
-641 NDKEIIGDKKTA
+641 NDKEITEDKKTA
-653 EFYSN
+653 KFYSN

-663 ADFLLYGPECNNLF
+663 LDFLLYGPECNNLF
-677 GSDVVYEFTCPL
+677 GSDVVYEFICPL

-740 IELTEPVLTETTEG
+740 TIELTEPVLTETTEG

-760 QIEIAAISAD
+760 QIEISAIKAD

-795 NTVDMYD
+795 NTVDMFN
-802 KKFCTVPADGT
+802 KEFCTVPADGT

-823 GYSEAEAATQVY
+823 KPKKAEAATQVY

-856 MPWLAANDKVLTEEA
+856 MPWLAANDIVLTEDGSFEGMN
-871 TEVKDASCVKLTC
+871 ASCVKLTC
-884 EEGAQIEYTLVS
+884 EEGAQIEYTLDS
-896 AETGSS
+896 GEPSPS
-902 TATVESGAEIV
+902 TATVESGTEI
-913 GLIKGEVYE
+913 GFTDGESYM

-936 RQYTF
+936 REYMF
-941 TITGS
+941 SIGK

-957 VKVFATEGGVEVVA
+957 VKVFAAEGGVEVVA
-971 AEATDVA
+971 EEAAEVA
-978 VYTVAGQL
+978 VYTAAGQL

-994 DSTLVNVAPGF
+994 GSTLVNVAPGF

>member
-27 TWNFAGRKSGTGATT
+27 TYTFTSKTWEAAEGNWNSLKNGDSKEARGVAVTNAVSGASAESPSGFSKITSVNMVWSTSGKGVGTINMYISDNKVGSKTVGKSMSNQKFSVVTDPSTT
-42 SCELKV
+42 SGVVKFDVKCTK
-48 QSGSASGTWK
+48 GT
-58 ITASKKFSAQ
+58 IY
-68 TGRGSTSVTLGS
+68 
-80 KNDPCTDAKLELTN
+80 
-94 SPIPEGAQI
+94 I
-103 KKVSITAKTNNANGA
+103 K
-118 TFGLQIGG
+118 
-126 VSSETTLTFDK
+126 
-137 TKTTQEFTESKV
+137 
-149 GNVVLVINTLNQSNV
+149 
-164 SLYSIS
+164 SIS
-170 ITYEEVA
+170 ITYEEGA
-177 ETKCA
+177 ETQCA
-182 KPTFNLENGKTYT
+182 T
-195 DAQTLVI
+195 
-202 TSTTADATIHYTIN
+202 
-216 RGEEK
+216 
-221 TGQPA
+221 
-226 EFTEN
+226 
-231 GEYTVDAWATKDNL
+231 
-245 TESDHA
+245 
-251 SIKFTIAKKCA
+251 
-262 APTFTPAAGFLKLG
+262 PTFTPAAGYLKLG

-296 NGGEYTSFVK
+296 NGGEYNSFVK

-319 IIAKATKTGLEDG
+319 IIAKATKTGLDDG
-332 VSGEQI
+332 VSEEQV

-361 KWSGS
+361 KWSGK
-366 IASNDIQYDVT
+366 IAINDIQYDVA
-377 GWTCQNA
+377 GWTCENEK
-384 SGANKCAKFGTSSKK
+384 GANMCARFGTSGKK

-470 SEARFFLDE
+470 SEDRFFLDE

-491 ITPNGGDVK
+491 ITPNGGDVN

-521 GGQTWTPGSEY
+521 EGKNWTPGSEY
-532 AAATVGELN
+532 TATTVGALN

-575 TADKTAKTGELFGTM
+575 TADKTAATGELFGTM

-641 NDKEIIGDKKTA
+641 NDKEIKGDKKTA

-689 SVTYANGS
+689 SVTFSKGE

-740 IELTEPVLTETTEG
+740 TIELTEPVLTETTEG

-760 QIEIAAISAD
+760 QIEIAAIKAD
-770 NQNQFVIIKDA
+770 NQNQYVIIKDA

-823 GYSEAEAATQVY
+823 KPKKAEAATQVY

-856 MPWLAANDKVLTEEA
+856 MPWLAANDKVLTADGSFE
-871 TEVKDASCVKLTC
+871 DMNASCVKLTC
-884 EEGAQIEYTLVS
+884 EEGAQIEYTLDS
-896 AETGSS
+896 GEPSPS
-902 TATVESGAEIV
+902 TATVESGTEI
-913 GLIKGEVYE
+913 GFTDGESYM

-936 RQYTF
+936 REYVF
-941 TITGS
+941 SIGK

-957 VKVFATEGGVEVVA
+957 VKVFAAEGGVKVVA
-971 AEATDVA
+971 EEAAEVA
-978 VYTVAGQL
+978 VYTAAGQL

-994 DSTLVNVAPGF
+994 GSTLVNVAPGF

>member
-12 LIASIGNLYAAEKTV
+12 LIASISNLYAVEKTV
-27 TWNFAGRKSGTGATT
+27 TFDFSTDPGVVSGIKNGEITVSFKTPGNTPAWNKSNGGEIRAYAKNTITVSSAKKIKAIKFTFNK
-42 SCELKV
+42 SD
-48 QSGSASGTWK
+48 GSNK
-58 ITASKKFSAQ
+58 ITSTPTGFTSPTWTGESESVVFS
-68 TGRGSTSVTLGS
+68 
-80 KNDPCTDAKLELTN
+80 
-94 SPIPEGAQI
+94 
-103 KKVSITAKTNNANGA
+103 
-118 TFGLQIGG
+118 IGG
-126 VSSETTLTFDK
+126 TKGHRKVK
-137 TKTTQEFTESKV
+137 TIEV
-149 GNVVLVINTLNQSNV
+149 
-164 SLYSIS
+164 
-170 ITYEEVA
+170 TYEEGA

-182 KPTFNLENGKTYT
+182 T
-195 DAQTLVI
+195 
-202 TSTTADATIHYTIN
+202 
-216 RGEEK
+216 
-221 TGQPA
+221 
-226 EFTEN
+226 
-231 GEYTVDAWATKDNL
+231 
-245 TESDHA
+245 
-251 SIKFTIAKKCA
+251 
-262 APTFTPAAGFLKLG
+262 PTFTPAAGYLKLG
-276 NAITFTSATADAEVY
+276 NAITFTSATADAEIY

-296 NGGEYTSFVK
+296 NGGEYNSFVK

-332 VSGEQI
+332 ISGEQT

-361 KWSGS
+361 RWNGS
-366 IASNDIQYDVT
+366 IAANDIQYDVT
-377 GWTCQNA
+377 GWTCENA
-384 SGANKCAKFGTSSKK
+384 KGANMCAKFGTGGAK
-399 GTATTPAL
+399 GKATTPAL
-407 TDLEG
+407 TGLAG
-412 DAILTFKAAPWN
+412 DAILTFKAGAWN
-424 TEGGKMSV
+424 VTNEKNTLNISITNGTLDKTSV
-432 TISDGTIETS
+432 
-442 EFELINNT
+442 ELKKGE
-450 FTEYSVK
+450 FTEYT
-457 ISGGATSKITFTS
+457 INITGADATSKITF
-470 SEARFFLDE
+470 EAAEVEDNRFFLDE

-510 TDGAT
+510 TEGAT

-521 GGQTWTPGSEY
+521 EGKTWTPGSEY
-532 AAATVGELN
+532 TAAAVGALN
-541 LWVKATKGSDESA
+541 LWVKAIKDSDESA

-575 TADKTAKTGELFGTM
+575 TADKKAKTGELFGTM

-606 IKKDGKEFSSDKNLT
+606 IKKDGKEFSSDKGLT

-641 NDKEIIGDKKTA
+641 NDKEITGDKKTA

-689 SVTYANGS
+689 SVTFSKGE

-740 IELTEPVLTETTEG
+740 TIELTEPVLTETTEG

-760 QIEIAAISAD
+760 QIEISAIKAD
-770 NQNQFVIIKDA
+770 NQNQYVIIKDA

-788 TFADAAG
+788 TFADAVG
-795 NTVDMYD
+795 NTVDMFD

-823 GYSEAEAATQVY
+823 KPKKAEAATQVY

-841 APTATLGFTAAEINE
+841 TPTATLGFTAAEINE

-957 VKVFATEGGVEVVA
+957 VKVFAAEGGVGVVA
-971 AEATDVA
+971 DEAAEVA
-978 VYTVAGQL
+978 VYTAAGQL

-994 DSTLVNVAPGF
+994 GSTLVNVAPGF

>member
-27 TWNFAGRKSGTGATT
+27 TWNFDNFPEDGLAAEKFKSYNLSGEKCASTGGKASADIVTVNKYVNITNISFKISKT
-42 SCELKV
+42 SKNSKSSVYKV
-48 QSGSASGTWK
+48 YISENGKSWIYVGASPNYTSAEIKNGKWTDVSLNFAQDKKTGYVK
-58 ITASKKFSAQ
+58 IEYT
-68 TGRGSTSVTLGS
+68 GSTAERLI
-80 KNDPCTDAKLELTN
+80 DA
-94 SPIPEGAQI
+94 
-103 KKVSITAKTNNANGA
+103 
-118 TFGLQIGG
+118 
-126 VSSETTLTFDK
+126 
-137 TKTTQEFTESKV
+137 
-149 GNVVLVINTLNQSNV
+149 
-164 SLYSIS
+164 IS
-170 ITYEEVA
+170 ITYEEA
-177 ETKCA
+177 EG
-182 KPTFNLENGKTYT
+182 PTP
-195 DAQTLVI
+195 VV
-202 TSTTADATIHYTIN
+202 S
-216 RGEEK
+216 
-221 TGQPA
+221 
-226 EFTEN
+226 
-231 GEYTVDAWATKDNL
+231 
-245 TESDHA
+245 
-251 SIKFTIAKKCA
+251 KCA
-262 APTFTPAAGFLKLG
+262 APTFTPAAGYLKLG
-276 NAITFTSATADAEVY
+276 NAITFTSATADAEIS

-338 YEVGNLVF
+338 YEVENWVF

-361 KWSGS
+361 QWNGNIATSS
-366 IASNDIQYDVT
+366 IKYDVT
-377 GWTCQNA
+377 GWTCPNA

-407 TDLEG
+407 TGLAG
-412 DAILTFKAAPWN
+412 DAVLTFKAGAWN
-424 TEGGKMSV
+424 VTDEKTTLNISITNGTLDKTSV
-432 TISDGTIETS
+432 
-442 EFELINNT
+442 ELKKGE
-450 FTEYSVK
+450 FTEYT
-457 ISGGATSKITFTS
+457 INITGADATSKITF
-470 SEARFFLDE
+470 EAAEVEDNRFFLDE

-491 ITPNGGDVK
+491 ITPNGGDVN

-532 AAATVGELN
+532 TAAAVGALN
-541 LWVKATKGSDESA
+541 LWVKATKNSDESA

-641 NDKEIIGDKKTA
+641 NDKEITGDKKTA

-689 SVTYANGS
+689 SVTFSNGE

-731 GQYTVYNNT
+731 GQYTVYRNT
-740 IELTEPVLTETTEG
+740 IELLNPTLTETTEG
-754 ATVDPK
+754 ATIDPK

-856 MPWLAANDKVLTEEA
+856 MPWLAANDKVLTDEV

-884 EEGAQIEYTLVS
+884 EEGAQIEYTLKLADS
-896 AETGSS
+896 TS

-913 GLIKGEVYE
+913 GLAKDEVYE

-936 RQYTF
+936 RKYMF

-946 TSSVSSMSAEG
+946 TSSVSSMSSEG
-957 VKVFATEGGVEVVA
+957 VKVVAAEGGVEVVA
-971 AEATDVA
+971 DEAAEVA

-994 DSTLVNVAPGF
+994 GSTLVNVAPGF

>member
-27 TWNFAGRKSGTGATT
+27 KYTFTSKTWEAAEGNWTSIVPADAEYNAGPCASNPKNHPSAESPITYTNIKKIDVAWKTTSITGSIDVYVGSEKITTISCGKRKDLTTPISLTTTKSGKVKFVMTTTGANLY
-42 SCELKV
+42 LK
-48 QSGSASGTWK
+48 
-58 ITASKKFSAQ
+58 
-68 TGRGSTSVTLGS
+68 
-80 KNDPCTDAKLELTN
+80 
-94 SPIPEGAQI
+94 
-103 KKVSITAKTNNANGA
+103 SIA
-118 TFGLQIGG
+118 
-126 VSSETTLTFDK
+126 
-137 TKTTQEFTESKV
+137 
-149 GNVVLVINTLNQSNV
+149 
-164 SLYSIS
+164 

-182 KPTFNLENGKTYT
+182 TPTFNLENGKTYT
-195 DAQTLVI
+195 DAQTLEI
-202 TSTTADATIHYTIN
+202 TSTTADATIHYTVN
-216 RGEEK
+216 GGEPK

-231 GEYTVDAWATKDNL
+231 GEYTVVAWATKDNL

-251 SIKFTIAKKCA
+251 SITFTIAKKCA

-296 NGGEYTSFVK
+296 NGGEYNSFVK

-332 VSGEQI
+332 VSEEQI

-361 KWSGS
+361 QWSGN
-366 IASNDIQYDVT
+366 IATNEIQYDVA
-377 GWTCQNA
+377 GWTCENEK
-384 SGANKCAKFGTSSKK
+384 GANKCAKFGASTK
-399 GTATTPAL
+399 GKATTPAL
-407 TDLEG
+407 TGLGG
-412 DAILTFKAAPWN
+412 DAVLTFKAGAWN
-424 TEGGKMSV
+424 IEKEKTTLNISITNGTLDKTSV
-432 TISDGTIETS
+432 DLKKGE
-442 EFELINNT
+442 
-450 FTEYSVK
+450 FTEYT
-457 ISGGATSKITFTS
+457 INITGADATSKITF
-470 SEARFFLDE
+470 EAAVDKNNRFFLDE

-521 GGQTWTPGSEY
+521 GGQTWTQGSEY
-532 AAATVGELN
+532 TATTVGALN

-575 TADKTAKTGELFGTM
+575 TADKKTKTGELFGTM
-590 TVAVPMPINAT
+590 TVAVPMPNNAT
-601 VMDVV
+601 EMDVV
-606 IKKDGKEFSSDKNLT
+606 IKKDGKEFSSDKGLT

-627 ITETGTYEIDVTAN
+627 ITETGTYEINVIAN
-641 NDKEIIGDKKTA
+641 NDNDITDGTETA
-653 EFYSN
+653 KFYSN

-663 ADFLLYGPECNNLF
+663 VDFLLYGPECNNLF

-689 SVTYANGS
+689 SVTFSNGE

-709 IFQRGGFSTAY
+709 IFKKGGFSTAY

-740 IELTEPVLTETTEG
+740 IELLNPTLTETTEG
-754 ATVDPK
+754 ATIDPK

-781 VLNVKNE
+781 VLNVKNK

-823 GYSEAEAATQVY
+823 GYSGAVPATQVY

-856 MPWLAANDKVLTEEA
+856 RPWLAANDIVLTEDGSFE
-871 TEVKDASCVKLTC
+871 DINASCVKLTC
-884 EEGAQIEYTLVS
+884 EEGAQIEYTLDS
-896 AETGSS
+896 TGSS
-902 TATVESGAEIV
+902 VLTKTVESGTEI
-913 GLIKGEVYE
+913 GFTDGEYCM
-922 LTVCAVK
+922 LTVCVVK

-936 RQYTF
+936 RKYEF
-941 TITGS
+941 GIGK

-957 VKVFATEGGVEVVA
+957 VKVFAAEGGVEVVA
-971 AEATDVA
+971 AEATEVA
-978 VYTVAGQL
+978 VYTAAGQL

-994 DSTLVNVAPGF
+994 GSTLVNVAPGF